1 MSDISLNE
9 QADHDKVGN
18 LVLQFVDH
26 YGDMYVDKYGPFA
39 GDDLVFIDAAQY
51 CGISV
56 LDAIYKFQKLDA
68 ERCHVT
74 ARSASGLSGLSCR
87 RSCRIRRSAS
97 QQRQAAHH

>member
-56 LDAIYKFQKLDA
+56 LDAIYKFQNLMQNDA
-68 ERCHVT
+68 T
-74 ARSASGLSGLSCR
+74 LPIAFQKATKN
-87 RSCRIRRSAS
+87 
-97 QQRQAAHH
+97 